1 MSDKKKLQKNV
12 TDSGLAKNSAV
23 TVSLA
28 GRALKAIAKID
39 DSHYQNGLNLFSDKS
54 YEEAFRCFKQ
64 GANINHPPSQNALG
78 CMFEKGL
85 GTEQSSEQAFYW
97 FAKAADQGYAAAEY
111 SLGFMYAYGR
121 SVELSTEKAYCLT
134 KSAAEK
140 GYREAQYFM
149 AFAIMNGPYDGT
161 EKEEFFWA
169 HKAAQQGDQWAQWGI
184 FYSYQDGK
192 VVDKSIDLA
201 LYWLNESAKERPF
214 KPEEDLAFLYKSP
227 DYFDRWDMVDHFGKK
242 YTGKGCL
249 YAQEQLGDIY
259 AEGEIVNPSYD
270 KAVFWYKKS
279 LDQGNKIAEDKLTE
293 LYLNGVPVVK
303 TPSPWIDILS
313 KTQNGQ

>member
-1 MSDKKKLQKNV
+1 MTDKKQLPENV
-12 TDSGLAKNSAV
+12 TDSGLAKNSSGSF
-23 TVSLA
+23 SLA

-39 DSHYQNGLNLFSDKS
+39 DSHYQNGLNLFSVMS
-54 YEEAFRCFKQ
+54 YKEAFRCFEQ
-64 GANINHPPSQNALG
+64 GSNLNHLPSQNALG

-97 FAKAADQGYAAAEY
+97 FTKAADQGYAAAEY

-121 SVELSTEKAYCLT
+121 FVELSIEKSYCLT

-149 AFAIMNGPYDGT
+149 AFAIDNGPYDGT
-161 EKEEFFWA
+161 EEESFFWA
-169 HKAAQQGDQWAQWGI
+169 NKAAQQGDQWAQWWN
-184 FYSYQDGK
+184 FYSYRDGK
-192 VVDKSIDLA
+192 VVEKSIDLA
-201 LYWLNESAKERPF
+201 LYWLNEAAKDIPF
-214 KPEEDLAFLYKSP
+214 KPEDDLAFLWKSY

-249 YAQEQLGDIY
+249 YAQEELGDIY
-259 AEGEIVNPSYD
+259 AEGEIVNVSYD

-279 LDQGNKIAEDKLTE
+279 LDQGNDLAQDKLTE
-293 LYLNGVPVVK
+293 LHLNGVPVIK
-303 TPSPWIDILS
+303 KPSPWIDLLS
-313 KTQNGQ
+313 KPRNGQ